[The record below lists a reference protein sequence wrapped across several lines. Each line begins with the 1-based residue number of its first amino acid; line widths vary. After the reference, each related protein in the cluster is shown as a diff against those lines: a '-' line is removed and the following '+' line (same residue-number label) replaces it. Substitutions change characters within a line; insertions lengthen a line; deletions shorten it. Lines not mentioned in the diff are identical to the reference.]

1 MAPILL
7 FITGV
12 LAGVIAGFILS
23 RVSSKGRSSGGSGE
37 ARLLEERLLKAD
49 QGLEQ
54 FSRQLEAQNEELR
67 NQQEQLQEAREIAA
81 ISRTQ
86 LDAITNERD
95 DLKSSETSAKALL
108 EQTRTQR
115 EALSAQAA
123 EATEK
128 VKSQQERI
136 EVVNKERDELKASV
150 SITKTALEEIRAQKE
165 DLSTKAAEAAE
176 RLKSQQNQART
187 ELNALTEERD
197 GLREAQKGLSTD
209 LEQIRSAKEA
219 LSKRTAEISEM
230 LRSQESQTQFLEQA
244 RTDLLTQFRSL
255 SGKMLDGSRDALLK
269 STKETVSEPFAKEVQ
284 QLRQQMEALQK
295 DSNEKLG
302 VLAQTTMDLRQ
313 RSEDVQGAA
322 QQLTSA
328 LRSPNVKG
336 QWGEVN
342 LRRILEFVGLI
353 SYCDFD
359 EQVHVD
365 TNEGA
370 YRPDCVITIPGS
382 RRLIVDSKAP
392 IESYLDALQ
401 ASDDAQREAALSHH
415 LKKVR
420 SHIDHLS
427 KKDYAGKLSALGQ
440 VVDGVVLFIPVEG
453 ALSMALE
460 RDPQLLEYAFSKNI
474 ILTFPTSLLAI
485 LKGLAMTI
493 QQAEIAKNIDEIE
506 SNAVELHKRFTVF
519 IDKFNDIGRDI
530 TRLNKSFNAAV
541 GSAQSRLL
549 PQGRRFAELAGQ
561 SSELDV
567 SDQIDEVVREIQ
579 AGD

>member
-1 MAPILL
+1 MPTALL

-12 LAGVIAGFILS
+12 LTGVIVGFILS
-23 RVSSKGRSSGGSGE
+23 RMFGRSRTAGSTGNLQ
-37 ARLLEERLLKAD
+37 LLEERLGQAND
-49 QGLEQ
+49 GLGK
-54 FSRQLEAQNEELR
+54 FSLQLEAQNAEIK
-67 NQQEQLQEAREIAA
+67 QQQQQLQEAKEEAA
-81 ISRTQ
+81 VSRTQ
-86 LDAITNERD
+86 LDA
-95 DLKSSETSAKALL
+95 
-108 EQTRTQR
+108 
-115 EALSAQAA
+115 
-123 EATEK
+123 
-128 VKSQQERI
+128 V
-136 EVVNKERDELKASV
+136 
-150 SITKTALEEIRAQKE
+150 TK
-165 DLSTKAAEAAE
+165 
-176 RLKSQQNQART
+176 
-187 ELNALTEERD
+187 ERD
-197 GLREAQKGLSTD
+197 GLKASQQSTNTA
-209 LEQIRSAKEA
+209 LEQIRSEKEA
-219 LSKRTAEISEM
+219 LSMQAAEVTEK
-230 LRSQESQTQFLEQA
+230 LRSQETQTQFLEKA
-244 RTDLLTQFRSL
+244 RTDLVTQFRSL
-255 SGKMLDGSRDALLK
+255 SGQMLDGSREALLK
-269 STKETVSEPFAKEVQ
+269 STKETVSEPFAKQVQ
-284 QLRQQMEALQK
+284 QLRQQVESLQK
-295 DSNEKLG
+295 DSNAKLT
-302 VLAQTTMDLRQ
+302 VLAETTRDLRQ

-353 SYCDFD
+353 AYCDFD
-359 EQVHVD
+359 EQVHVGTD
-365 TNEGA
+365 EGA

-401 ASDDAQREAALSHH
+401 ATDQTQREAALTEH

-420 SHIDHLS
+420 SHIDLLS
-427 KKDYAGKLSALGQ
+427 KKDYAGKLSSLGQ

-493 QQAEIAKNIDEIE
+493 QQAEIAKNIDEIQAQ
-506 SNAVELHKRFTVF
+506 AVELHKRFSTF
-519 IDKFNDIGRDI
+519 IDKFNDIGSNLN
-530 TRLNKSFNAAV
+530 RLNKSFNAAV

-561 SSELDV
+561 SGEIET

-579 AGD
+579 AGE

>member
-1 MAPILL
+1 MAPTLL

-12 LAGVIAGFILS
+12 LAGLIAGFILS
-23 RVSSKGRSSGGSGE
+23 RVFGRSRSGDGSGE
-37 ARLLEERLLKAD
+37 IRLLEERLLKAD
-49 QGLEQ
+49 QGLAQ
-54 FSRQLEAQNEELR
+54 FSQQLEAQSTELR
-67 NQQEQLQEAREIAA
+67 AAQQQAQQASEQAA
-81 ISRTQ
+81 VSRTQ
-86 LDAITNERD
+86 LEGVSQERD
-95 DLKSSETSAKALL
+95 A
-108 EQTRTQR
+108 
-115 EALSAQAA
+115 
-123 EATEK
+123 
-128 VKSQQERI
+128 
-136 EVVNKERDELKASV
+136 LKAGHE
-150 SITKTALEEIRAQKE
+150 TALAAMDQLRREKE
-165 DLSTKAAEAAE
+165 NLTATMAEVAE
-176 RLKSQQNQART
+176 K
-187 ELNALTEERD
+187 
-197 GLREAQKGLSTD
+197 
-209 LEQIRSAKEA
+209 
-219 LSKRTAEISEM
+219 

-255 SGKMLDGSRDALLK
+255 SGQMLDGSREALLK
-269 STKETVSEPFAKEVQ
+269 STKETVSEPFAKEVL
-284 QLRQQMEALQK
+284 QLRQQVEALQK
-295 DSNEKLG
+295 DSNARLT
-302 VLAQTTMDLRQ
+302 VLAETTRDLRQ

-353 SYCDFD
+353 AYCDFD
-359 EQVHVD
+359 EQVHVG
-365 TNEGA
+365 TEEGA

-401 ASDDAQREAALSHH
+401 ANDQSQRDAALNEH

-420 SHIDHLS
+420 SHIDLLS

-493 QQAEIAKNIDEIE
+493 QQAEIAKNIDEIQAQ
-506 SNAVELHKRFTVF
+506 AVELHKRFSIF
-519 IDKFNDIGRDI
+519 IDKFNDIGSQLN
-530 TRLNKSFNAAV
+530 RLNKSYNAAV

-561 SSELDV
+561 NGEIDV
-567 SDQIDEVVREIQ
+567 TDQIDEVVREIQ
-579 AGD
+579 SNE

>member
-1 MAPILL
+1 MAPTLL

-12 LAGVIAGFILS
+12 LAGWIAGFILS
-23 RVSSKGRSSGGSGE
+23 RVFGRSRSGDGSGE
-37 ARLLEERLLKAD
+37 IRLLEERLLKAD
-49 QGLEQ
+49 QGLAQ
-54 FSRQLEAQNEELR
+54 FSQQLEEQGSELR
-67 NQQEQLQEAREIAA
+67 AAQQQAQQASEQAA

-86 LDAITNERD
+86 LEGVSQERD
-95 DLKSSETSAKALL
+95 A
-108 EQTRTQR
+108 
-115 EALSAQAA
+115 
-123 EATEK
+123 
-128 VKSQQERI
+128 
-136 EVVNKERDELKASV
+136 LKAGHDSALAAMDQLRREKE
-150 SITKTALEEIRAQKE
+150 TLTA
-165 DLSTKAAEAAE
+165 SMAEVAE
-176 RLKSQQNQART
+176 K
-187 ELNALTEERD
+187 
-197 GLREAQKGLSTD
+197 
-209 LEQIRSAKEA
+209 
-219 LSKRTAEISEM
+219 

-255 SGKMLDGSRDALLK
+255 SGQMLDGSREALLK
-269 STKETVSEPFAKEVQ
+269 STKETVSEPFAKEVL
-284 QLRQQMEALQK
+284 QLRQQVEALQK
-295 DSNEKLG
+295 DSSAKLA
-302 VLAQTTMDLRQ
+302 VLAETTRDLRQ

-353 SYCDFD
+353 AYCDFD
-359 EQVHVD
+359 EQVHVGTD
-365 TNEGA
+365 EGA

-401 ASDDAQREAALSHH
+401 ANDQAQREAALTEH

-420 SHIDHLS
+420 SHIDLLS

-493 QQAEIAKNIDEIE
+493 QQAEIAKNIDEIQAQ
-506 SNAVELHKRFTVF
+506 AVELHKRFSTF
-519 IDKFNDIGRDI
+519 IDKFNDIGNNI
-530 TRLNKSFNAAV
+530 TRLNKSFNAVV

-561 SSELDV
+561 SSEMDL
-567 SDQIDEVVREIQ
+567 SDQIDEVVLEIQ
-579 AGD
+579 AGE

>member
-1 MAPILL
+1 MDNGQVEVGPMTPMAPLLL

-12 LAGVIAGFILS
+12 LAGLIAGFILS
-23 RVSSKGRSSGGSGE
+23 RMVARGKSDGAGE
-37 ARLLEERLLKAD
+37 RRLLEERLQKAD

-54 FSRQLEAQNEELR
+54 FSRQLEAQSTELKGA
-67 NQQEQLQEAREIAA
+67 QQQAQQAFEQAA
-81 ISRTQ
+81 VSRTQ
-86 LDAITNERD
+86 LEGITQERD
-95 DLKSSETSAKALL
+95 ALKAGHATALGAMDQLRSEKESLSAKMAEVA
-108 EQTRTQR
+108 EQ
-115 EALSAQAA
+115 
-123 EATEK
+123 
-128 VKSQQERI
+128 
-136 EVVNKERDELKASV
+136 
-150 SITKTALEEIRAQKE
+150 
-165 DLSTKAAEAAE
+165 
-176 RLKSQQNQART
+176 
-187 ELNALTEERD
+187 
-197 GLREAQKGLSTD
+197 
-209 LEQIRSAKEA
+209 
-219 LSKRTAEISEM
+219 

-244 RTDLLTQFRSL
+244 RADLLTQFRSL
-255 SGKMLDGSRDALLK
+255 SGQMLDGSREALLK
-269 STKETVSEPFAKEVQ
+269 STKETVSEPFAKDVQ
-284 QLRQQMEALQK
+284 QLRQQVEALQQ
-295 DSNEKLG
+295 DSNAKLS
-302 VLAQTTMDLRQ
+302 VLSQTTQDLRQ
-313 RSEDVQGAA
+313 RSEDMQGAA

-353 SYCDFD
+353 NYCDFD
-359 EQVHVD
+359 EQVHVGTD
-365 TNEGA
+365 EGA

-401 ASDDAQREAALSHH
+401 ASDQVQREAALSEH

-420 SHIDHLS
+420 SHIDLLS

-485 LKGLAMTI
+485 LKGLSMTI
-493 QQAEIAKNIDEIE
+493 QQAEITKNIEEIQ
-506 SNAVELHKRFTVF
+506 NLAVELHKRFLTF
-519 IDKFNDIGRDI
+519 IDKFNDIG
-530 TRLNKSFNAAV
+530 TNLGRLNKSFNVAV

-561 SSELDV
+561 SGEVNLSGA
-567 SDQIDEVVREIQ
+567 IDEVVREIQ

>member
-1 MAPILL
+1 MAPVLL

-12 LAGVIAGFILS
+12 LAGVMVGFILS
-23 RVSSKGRSSGGSGE
+23 RMVGRRRSGDGAGE
-37 ARLLEERLLKAD
+37 RRLLEEQLNRAD
-49 QGLEQ
+49 QGLELARQ
-54 FSRQLEAQNEELR
+54 QLEAQGSELKAA
-67 NQQEQLQEAREIAA
+67 QEQMRGASEQAA
-81 ISRTQ
+81 VSRTQ
-86 LDAITNERD
+86 L
-95 DLKSSETSAKALL
+95 KG
-108 EQTRTQR
+108 
-115 EALSAQAA
+115 
-123 EATEK
+123 
-128 VKSQQERI
+128 
-136 EVVNKERDELKASV
+136 V
-150 SITKTALEEIRAQKE
+150 S
-165 DLSTKAAEAAE
+165 
-176 RLKSQQNQART
+176 
-187 ELNALTEERD
+187 EERD
-197 GLREAQKGLSTD
+197 ALKAGHATALAAMDQLRRE
-209 LEQIRSAKEA
+209 KET
-219 LSKRTAEISEM
+219 LTATMAEVAEK

-255 SGKMLDGSRDALLK
+255 SGQMLDGSREALLK
-269 STKETVSEPFAKEVQ
+269 STKETVSEPFAKEVL
-284 QLRQQMEALQK
+284 QLRQQVEALQK
-295 DSNEKLG
+295 ESNAKLT
-302 VLAQTTMDLRQ
+302 VLAETTRDLRQ

-353 SYCDFD
+353 AYCDFD
-359 EQVHVD
+359 EQVHVGTD
-365 TNEGA
+365 EGA

-401 ASDDAQREAALSHH
+401 ATDQAQREAALTEH

-420 SHIDHLS
+420 SHIDLLS

-493 QQAEIAKNIDEIE
+493 QQAEIAKNIDEIQ
-506 SNAVELHKRFTVF
+506 AQALELHKRFSIF

-530 TRLNKSFNAAV
+530 NRLNKSFNSAV

-561 SSELDV
+561 SGELDLG
-567 SDQIDEVVREIQ
+567 DQIDEVVREIQ
-579 AGD
+579 ANA

>member
-1 MAPILL
+1 MAPTLL

-12 LAGVIAGFILS
+12 LAGLIAGFILS
-23 RVSSKGRSSGGSGE
+23 RVFARSRSGDGSGE
-37 ARLLEERLLKAD
+37 IRLLEERLLKAD
-49 QGLEQ
+49 QGLAQ
-54 FSRQLEAQNEELR
+54 FSQQLEAQNSELR
-67 NQQEQLQEAREIAA
+67 AAQQQAQQVSEKAA
-81 ISRTQ
+81 VSRTQ
-86 LDAITNERD
+86 LEGVSQERD
-95 DLKSSETSAKALL
+95 A
-108 EQTRTQR
+108 
-115 EALSAQAA
+115 
-123 EATEK
+123 
-128 VKSQQERI
+128 
-136 EVVNKERDELKASV
+136 LKAGHD
-150 SITKTALEEIRAQKE
+150 IALAAMDQLRREKETLTA
-165 DLSTKAAEAAE
+165 TMAEVAE
-176 RLKSQQNQART
+176 K
-187 ELNALTEERD
+187 
-197 GLREAQKGLSTD
+197 
-209 LEQIRSAKEA
+209 
-219 LSKRTAEISEM
+219 

-255 SGKMLDGSRDALLK
+255 SGQMLDGSREALLK
-269 STKETVSEPFAKEVQ
+269 STKETVSEPFAKEVL
-284 QLRQQMEALQK
+284 QLRQQVEALQK
-295 DSNEKLG
+295 DSNAKLT
-302 VLAQTTMDLRQ
+302 VLAETTRDLRQ

-353 SYCDFD
+353 AYCDFD
-359 EQVHVD
+359 EQVHVGTD
-365 TNEGA
+365 EGA

-401 ASDDAQREAALSHH
+401 ANDQAQREAALTEH

-420 SHIDHLS
+420 SHIDLLS

-493 QQAEIAKNIDEIE
+493 QQAEIAKNIDEIQAQ
-506 SNAVELHKRFTVF
+506 AVELHKRFFTF
-519 IDKFNDIGRDI
+519 IDKFNDIGSQLN
-530 TRLNKSFNAAV
+530 RLNKSFNAAV

-561 SSELDV
+561 SGEMDV

-579 AGD
+579 AGE

>member
-1 MAPILL
+1 MAPTLL

-12 LAGVIAGFILS
+12 LAGLIAGFILS
-23 RVSSKGRSSGGSGE
+23 RMFGRSRSGVGSGE
-37 ARLLEERLLKAD
+37 IRLLEERLLKAD
-49 QGLEQ
+49 QGLAQ
-54 FSRQLEAQNEELR
+54 FSQQLEAQSSELR
-67 NQQEQLQEAREIAA
+67 SAQQQAQQASEQAA
-81 ISRTQ
+81 VSRTQ
-86 LDAITNERD
+86 LEGVSQERD
-95 DLKSSETSAKALL
+95 A
-108 EQTRTQR
+108 
-115 EALSAQAA
+115 
-123 EATEK
+123 
-128 VKSQQERI
+128 
-136 EVVNKERDELKASV
+136 LKAGHDSALAAMDQLRRE
-150 SITKTALEEIRAQKE
+150 KEQLTA
-165 DLSTKAAEAAE
+165 TMAEVAE
-176 RLKSQQNQART
+176 K
-187 ELNALTEERD
+187 
-197 GLREAQKGLSTD
+197 
-209 LEQIRSAKEA
+209 
-219 LSKRTAEISEM
+219 

-255 SGKMLDGSRDALLK
+255 SGQMLDGSRDALLK
-269 STKETVSEPFAKEVQ
+269 STKETVSEPFAKEVL
-284 QLRQQMEALQK
+284 QLRQQVEALQK
-295 DSNEKLG
+295 DSNAKLT
-302 VLAQTTMDLRQ
+302 VLAETTRDLRQ

-353 SYCDFD
+353 AYCDFN
-359 EQVHVD
+359 EQVHVGTD
-365 TNEGA
+365 EGA

-401 ASDDAQREAALSHH
+401 ANDQAQRDAALNEH

-420 SHIDHLS
+420 SHIDLLS

-493 QQAEIAKNIDEIE
+493 QQAEIAKNIDEIQAQ
-506 SNAVELHKRFTVF
+506 AVELHKRFSTF
-519 IDKFNDIGRDI
+519 IDKFNDIGNNI

-561 SSELDV
+561 SGELDLG
-567 SDQIDEVVREIQ
+567 DQIDEVVREIQ
-579 AGD
+579 AE

>member
-1 MAPILL
+1 MAPVLL

-23 RVSSKGRSSGGSGE
+23 RMLGRRRSGGGAGE
-37 ARLLEERLLKAD
+37 MRLLEEQLNRAD
-49 QGLEQ
+49 QGLELARQ
-54 FSRQLEAQNEELR
+54 QLEAQGSELKAA
-67 NQQEQLQEAREIAA
+67 QEQMRGATEQAA
-81 ISRTQ
+81 VSRTQ
-86 LDAITNERD
+86 L
-95 DLKSSETSAKALL
+95 KG
-108 EQTRTQR
+108 
-115 EALSAQAA
+115 
-123 EATEK
+123 
-128 VKSQQERI
+128 
-136 EVVNKERDELKASV
+136 V
-150 SITKTALEEIRAQKE
+150 S
-165 DLSTKAAEAAE
+165 
-176 RLKSQQNQART
+176 
-187 ELNALTEERD
+187 EERD
-197 GLREAQKGLSTD
+197 ALKAGHATALAAMDQLRRE
-209 LEQIRSAKEA
+209 KET
-219 LSKRTAEISEM
+219 LTATMAEVAEK

-255 SGKMLDGSRDALLK
+255 SGQMLDGSREALLK
-269 STKETVSEPFAKEVQ
+269 STKETVSEPFAKEVL
-284 QLRQQMEALQK
+284 QLRQQVEALQK
-295 DSNEKLG
+295 ESNAKLT
-302 VLAQTTMDLRQ
+302 VLAETTRDLRQ

-353 SYCDFD
+353 AYCDFD
-359 EQVHVD
+359 EQVHVGTD
-365 TNEGA
+365 EGA

-401 ASDDAQREAALSHH
+401 ANDQAQRDAALNEH

-420 SHIDHLS
+420 SHIDLLS
-427 KKDYAGKLSALGQ
+427 KKDYAGKLSSLGQ

-493 QQAEIAKNIDEIE
+493 QQAEIAKNIDEIQAQ
-506 SNAVELHKRFTVF
+506 AVELHKRFSTF
-519 IDKFNDIGRDI
+519 IDKFNDIGNNLCR
-530 TRLNKSFNAAV
+530 F
-541 GSAQSRLL
+541 L

-561 SSELDV
+561 NGEIDV
-567 SDQIDEVVREIQ
+567 ADQIDEVVREIQ

>member
-12 LAGVIAGFILS
+12 LAGLIAGFILS
-23 RVSSKGRSSGGSGE
+23 SVFFRRRGGNGHGE
-37 ARLLEERLLKAD
+37 RRFLEERLLKAD

-54 FSRQLEAQNEELR
+54 FTQELQAQRQEAKAMQSELV
-67 NQQEQLQEAREIAA
+67 EARENAVG
-81 ISRTQ
+81 SRTQ
-86 LDAITNERD
+86 
-95 DLKSSETSAKALL
+95 
-108 EQTRTQR
+108 
-115 EALSAQAA
+115 AA
-123 EATEK
+123 NL
-128 VKSQQERI
+128 QQ
-136 EVVNKERDELKASV
+136 ERDELKSQLSEV
-150 SITKTALEEIRAQKE
+150 SQQLDRMRSDREDLGRVLAETKEQVRSQQEQFEGLEKSKSELNNQLEET
-165 DLSTKAAEAAE
+165 L
-176 RLKSQQNQART
+176 NQ
-187 ELNALTEERD
+187 
-197 GLREAQKGLSTD
+197 
-209 LEQIRSAKEA
+209 LECIRSEREKFARD
-219 LSKRTAEISEM
+219 LAETREQ
-230 LRSQESQTQFLEQA
+230 LRSQQEQA
-244 RTDLLTQFRSL
+244 KFFETARADLLSQFRAL
-255 SGKMLDGSRDALLK
+255 SGQMLDGSRDALMK
-269 STKETVSEPFAKEVQ
+269 TNKETVAEPVSRQVE
-284 QLRQQMEALQK
+284 QLRKQMEELQK
-295 DSNEKLG
+295 ESTEKLG
-302 VLAQTTMDLRQ
+302 ALAQTTIDLRQ

-359 EQVHVD
+359 EQVHVG
-365 TNEGA
+365 TEEGA

-392 IESYLDALQ
+392 IESYLDALN
-401 ASDDAQREAALSHH
+401 ATDESRRELALKEH

-420 SHIDHLS
+420 SHVDLLS
-427 KKDYAGKLSALGQ
+427 KKDYAGKLGALGQ
-440 VVDGVVLFIPVEG
+440 VVDGVLLFIPIEG

-493 QQAEIAKNIDEIE
+493 QQAEIARNIDEIKG
-506 SNAVELHKRFTVF
+506 NAVELHKRFIIFV
-519 IDKFNDIGRDI
+519 DKLNAVGVNLSRI
-530 TRLNKSFNAAV
+530 NKSFNDAV

-561 SSELDV
+561 QSEPKMPEPVED
-567 SDQIDEVVREIQ
+567 SVRELIV
-579 AGD
+579 GDG